1 MLGAIVGVLMILLL
15 IILDL
20 LITVGIPSLLITW
33 GLSYTSID
41 ASFWAVLLIIL
52 GVRAILLATSFR
64 K

>member
-1 MLGAIVGVLMILLL
+1 MLEAVITLLLL

-20 LITVGIPSLLITW
+20 LLTVAIPSMLITW
-33 GLSYTSID
+33 GLSFTSID

-52 GVRAILLATSFR
+52 GVRAILLATSFN

>member
-1 MLGAIVGVLMILLL
+1 MLSVIAGVLMLLLL

-20 LITVGIPSLLITW
+20 LMTVGIPSLLITW

-41 ASFWAVLLIIL
+41 AGFWAVLLIIL
-52 GVRAILLATSFR
+52 GIRAILLATSFR